1 MATCGRCLHQYF
13 SIFSKKKKICRT
25 NSFGQ
30 QKNEFIGENPSQVL
44 SPWDMLC
51 KYKTTAAHSIPPTKV
66 AKNACNLLA
75 NKVLDKNVVF
85 KNTHTSFKT
94 YI

>member
-1 MATCGRCLHQYF
+1 
-13 SIFSKKKKICRT
+13 
-25 NSFGQ
+25 
-30 QKNEFIGENPSQVL
+30 
-44 SPWDMLC
+44 MLC
-51 KYKTTAAHSIPPTKV
+51 KYKTTEAHSIPPTKV